1 MRIQLNAIEKDG
13 QASTAI
19 FHPVPDVC
27 PICHRSVSPK
37 AGQAYV
43 HSAKGWAQ
51 VVYQCTS
58 DKCTQLFIGTYR
70 YSHTPTYPLYELQGV
85 QPIRAQIHEFPQS
98 VAEVSPMFVEI
109 YNDARAAEGQGLAQL
124 VGIGLRKA
132 VEFLIKDFSVHQHPD
147 QTDRI
152 KSMMLGPCIN
162 EYVTDQNVKDCAK
175 RAAWLGNDETHYIR
189 KWEDKD
195 ITDLKLLVRLTTNWV
210 DNVLLTQ
217 KYVADMPWPGQ

>member
-1 MRIQLNAIEKDG
+1 
-13 QASTAI
+13 
-19 FHPVPDVC
+19 
-27 PICHRSVSPK
+27 
-37 AGQAYV
+37 
-43 HSAKGWAQ
+43 
-51 VVYQCTS
+51 
-58 DKCTQLFIGTYR
+58 
-70 YSHTPTYPLYELQGV
+70 
-85 QPIRAQIHEFPQS
+85 
-98 VAEVSPMFVEI
+98 MFVEI